1 MATGAAG
8 LEICTIGGFTK
19 TEGNS
24 VAVKVDN
31 EVVIL
36 DMGLSMEDYIRYTE
50 DLEDTSA
57 KTYSQLLKANAVP
70 DYGFISDWK
79 EKVIAILPT
88 HGHLDHVGAVP
99 FAAGMFPTAPIIC
112 TAYTAEVLKTI
123 LMDDEMQIPNK
134 VIVLNSNAT
143 YKLSEKIT
151 VEFVHVTHSIPHTVI
166 IVLHTPHGKLVYAND
181 FKFDL
186 EPLLGPKPNLKRLKE
201 LGDEGVQVLIVDSLY
216 AHLHKKT
223 PSESVARHMLQ
234 EVMLKTESKGRAM
247 IVTTFSS
254 HIARLKSIIEMG
266 EKLERK
272 IVFVGRS
279 LDKYCRAA
287 ENLELVDF
295 SKKVMMMRSRD
306 HAERMFKRIE
316 KEGRDK
322 YLIVCTGH
330 QGEPKAVLSRI
341 ARRETSFEF
350 RAGDIVVFSC
360 QTIPVEINIEQR
372 KKLEESLKAQK
383 VRMFCDV
390 HVSGHGALEDHR
402 EMFEL
407 VRPKH
412 IIPIHVGNEKA
423 KMLAN
428 FAATM
433 GYKSTHIMQD
443 GKRIML

>member
-1 MATGAAG
+1 MAAG

-24 VAVKVDN
+24 VAVRVDN

-57 KTYSQLLKANAVP
+57 KTYNQLLKANAVP
-70 DYGFISDWK
+70 DYGFINDWK
-79 EKVIAILPT
+79 DKVIAIIPT

-99 FAAGMFPTAPIIC
+99 FAAGLFPKAPIIC
-112 TAYTAEVLKTI
+112 TAFTAEVLKTI
-123 LMDDEMQIPNK
+123 LLDDKMEIPNK
-134 VIVLNSNAT
+134 TVVLESNAT
-143 YKLSEKIT
+143 YKLSEKIM

-166 IVLHTPHGKLVYAND
+166 VVLHTPHGKLMYAND

-186 EPLLGPKPNLKRLKE
+186 QPVLEHKPNLKRLKE
-201 LGDEGVQVLIVDSLY
+201 LGDEGVEILIVDSLY

-266 EKLERK
+266 DKLNRK
-272 IVFVGRS
+272 IIFVGRS

-287 ENLELVDF
+287 ENLDLVDF
-295 SKKVMMMRSRD
+295 SKRVQMMRFRD
-306 HAERMFKRIE
+306 QAERMFKRIE
-316 KEGRDK
+316 KDGRDK

-341 ARRETSFEF
+341 ARKETEF
-350 RAGDIVVFSC
+350 VFHPGDIVVFSC
-360 QTIPVEINIEQR
+360 QTIPVQINIDQR

-412 IIPIHVGNEKA
+412 IIPIHAEPAKG
-423 KMLAN
+423 KMLAD
-428 FAATM
+428 FAATI
-433 GYKSTHIMQD
+433 GFKNTHIMQD
-443 GKRIML
+443 GKRITL